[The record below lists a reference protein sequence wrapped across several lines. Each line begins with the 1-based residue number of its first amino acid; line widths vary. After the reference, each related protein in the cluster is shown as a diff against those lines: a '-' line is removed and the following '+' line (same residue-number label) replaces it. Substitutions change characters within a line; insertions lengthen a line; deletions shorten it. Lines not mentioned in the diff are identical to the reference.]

1 MLLQH
6 VHFNSLSIENL
17 LRLGRTTL
25 SGPSGDDLHREVE
38 DALTRK
44 RTQSPGTFQS
54 KRRRLQQWSPFLG
67 AILSWNPAGLSA
79 SARPVGGGAA
89 TGIDDLGLCCYL
101 SISASGEVFVSDC
114 DNQRLVRFQ
123 DGSGDLVVGNAD
135 VGPLLCTPSG
145 VLYVASRNGRTVAK
159 VVGSTLET
167 VIASETLP
175 VDMQFAACRVFA
187 SNFVHQSSWVV
198 GTCCGWPNLN
208 WGPVFPIRPV
218 CNWRWNNLC
227 CWLVPKKGVGLPPR
241 QHKFH
246 RSPAVSRWIAPYRTV
261 GSGQIAVFEYGGAA
275 GNWESVWIFATSW
288 TSARVKKSPAG
299 SRGLPRGMGQ
309 EHLFTRL
316 PRFWP
321 TASHTLIGYTSPT
334 AVADWCRQDSW
345 LSIVVVFCSLAASAV
360 GKLLHSKVVSTF
372 ESKTLGQLY
381 PAALLVVHRKS
392 YYKSNRE
399 LIVDQSQRELEFA
412 GDTSFF
418 SG

>member
-1 MLLQH
+1 MDGSFALQILQETHGLHSLRAACEDKVAEEFEACSQHPDFGKLSNGQLARLLRREDLGVSREEAVVNALFTWNKVSKDGHVFLGMLLQH

-187 SNFVHQSSWVV
+187 SNFVIQSS
-198 GTCCGWPNLN
+198 
-208 WGPVFPIRPV
+208 
-218 CNWRWNNLC
+218 
-227 CWLVPKKGVGLPPR
+227 
-241 QHKFH
+241 
-246 RSPAVSRWIAPYRTV
+246 
-261 GSGQIAVFEYGGAA
+261 
-275 GNWESVWIFATSW
+275 
-288 TSARVKKSPAG
+288 
-299 SRGLPRGMGQ
+299 
-309 EHLFTRL
+309 
-316 PRFWP
+316 
-321 TASHTLIGYTSPT
+321 
-334 AVADWCRQDSW
+334 
-345 LSIVVVFCSLAASAV
+345 
-360 GKLLHSKVVSTF
+360 
-372 ESKTLGQLY
+372 
-381 PAALLVVHRKS
+381 
-392 YYKSNRE
+392 
-399 LIVDQSQRELEFA
+399 
-412 GDTSFF
+412 
-418 SG
+418 